1 VRKKNKEPES
11 KRKEKEPKQ
20 PSVKRRYS
28 ESKGHSLMTKETDE
42 QLQEERKEAYL
53 ERPSQN
59 LLRRLLKNGNNAEI
73 IPIYD
78 PNLGF
83 IYKTAQQAYE
93 EEISH
98 EKVIDFLER
107 LTRLGILEKRFF
119 DTVSTCPHCES
130 TAMTLHYHCPKCK
143 SHNLVKTNLTE
154 HIPCGFIIEREKYVN
169 GNCPRCGDP
178 LIENQYRDM
187 GRWYVCRDCNEKFE
201 HPDLQINC
209 RKCNRI
215 FTIEE
220 SKVLEIPKFTLN
232 TIRKNEIRQNV
243 ASLQIISKL
252 LQDLNFQVEIPGIAT
267 GQKSGMKHHFSL
279 IARKDIHGEEIIIA
293 LDHAV
298 SESEV
303 QSSPLI
309 LYIYKTSEV
318 KVDIPIF
325 IAIHKL
331 SETAKKVAQGHQ
343 ILLIEGSPESQKTI
357 DQIKREIEFR
367 VIQKTQPPP
376 ETPMLPNEQKGKK
389 EDKKTIKYKSEIK
402 PQLFS
407 TISGIHPSQ
416 KSTKTKRLNRFMRTL
431 KKTVKGTKDNL

>member
-1 VRKKNKEPES
+1 VRKKN
-11 KRKEKEPKQ
+11 KEPKQ

-28 ESKGHSLMTKETDE
+28 ESKEHSLMTKETDV
-42 QLQEERKEAYL
+42 QLQKERKEAYL
-53 ERPSQN
+53 KQPSQN

-83 IYKTAQQAYE
+83 IYKTAQEAFE

-98 EKVIDFLER
+98 EKIIDFLER

-169 GNCPRCGDP
+169 GNCPRCDDP
-178 LIENQYRDM
+178 LIDNEYRDM

-201 HPDLQINC
+201 HPDLQIIC

-215 FTIEE
+215 LTIEE

-243 ASLQIISKL
+243 TSLQSISKL
-252 LQDLNFQVEIPGIAT
+252 LQDLNFQVEVPGIAT
-267 GQKSGMKHHFSL
+267 GQKSSIKHHFSL
-279 IARKDIHGEEIIIA
+279 IARKEILGEEIIIA

-343 ILLIEGSPESQKTI
+343 ILLIEGSTESQETI
-357 DQIKREIEFR
+357 DQIKREIEFT
-367 VIQKTQPPP
+367 VNQKTQPPP
-376 ETPMLPNEQKGKK
+376 KTPMLQNEQKGKK
-389 EDKKTIKYKSEIK
+389 EDKKTIKYKSKMK

-407 TISGIHPSQ
+407 TISSIHPSQ
-416 KSTKTKRLNRFMRTL
+416 KSPKTKRLNRFMKSLR
-431 KKTVKGTKDNL
+431 KSAKGTKDNL

>member
-1 VRKKNKEPES
+1 MRKKN
-11 KRKEKEPKQ
+11 KEPKQ

-28 ESKGHSLMTKETDE
+28 ESKEHSLMTKETDV
-42 QLQEERKEAYL
+42 QLQKERKEAYL
-53 ERPSQN
+53 KQPSQN

-83 IYKTAQQAYE
+83 IYKTAQEAFE

-98 EKVIDFLER
+98 EKIIDFLER

-169 GNCPRCGDP
+169 GNCPRCEDP

-201 HPDLQINC
+201 HPDLQIIC

-215 FTIEE
+215 LTIEE

-243 ASLQIISKL
+243 TSLQSISKL
-252 LQDLNFQVEIPGIAT
+252 LQDLNFQVEVPGIAT
-267 GQKSGMKHHFSL
+267 GQKSSIKHHFSL
-279 IARKDIHGEEIIIA
+279 IARKEILGEEIIIA

-343 ILLIEGSPESQKTI
+343 ILLIEGSPESQETI
-357 DQIKREIEFR
+357 DQIKREIEFT
-367 VIQKTQPPP
+367 VNQKTQPPP
-376 ETPMLPNEQKGKK
+376 KTPMLQNEQKGKK
-389 EDKKTIKYKSEIK
+389 EDKKTIKYKSKMK

-407 TISGIHPSQ
+407 TISSIHPSQ
-416 KSTKTKRLNRFMRTL
+416 KSPKTKRLNRFMKSLR
-431 KKTVKGTKDNL
+431 KSAKGTKDNL